1 MTNIEQAIGIV
12 ELCALVSGAMG
23 MDRRTRNE
31 MLAGV
36 GLPVGYSSVLLTYAE
51 SGETAA
57 FLYRRSAAGT
67 PSASDIAVSMALSG
81 SMSVLPVLES
91 DVEQGV
97 LSLSISGKARQRS
110 AEYACVPQLAR
121 LAELS

>member
-1 MTNIEQAIGIV
+1 MTNIEQAVGIV
-12 ELCALVSGAMG
+12 ELCALVNGAMW

-31 MLAGV
+31 TLAGV
-36 GLPVGYSSVLLTYAE
+36 GLPAGYRSVLLTYAE

-57 FLYRRSAAGT
+57 FLFRRTATDT

-81 SMSVLPVLES
+81 SMSVSPVSQS
-91 DVEQGV
+91 DVEPGV
-97 LSLSISGKARQRS
+97 LRLGISGKARLRS
-110 AEYACVPQLAR
+110 AEYARVPQLAR